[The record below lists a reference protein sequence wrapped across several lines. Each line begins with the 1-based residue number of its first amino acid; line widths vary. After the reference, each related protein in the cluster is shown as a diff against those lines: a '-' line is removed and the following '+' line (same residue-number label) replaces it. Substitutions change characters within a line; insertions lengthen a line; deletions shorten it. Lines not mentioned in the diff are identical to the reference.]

1 MSTPTPR
8 PRTLLAMARQTA
20 FRIVDDEVRARL
32 AAVADVVPDVVADD
46 FACPQAAAA
55 LGEAEVLLT
64 GWGCP
69 RLDQTVLDRA
79 PYLRAVVHTAGSVK
93 WFVTEACWERGIS
106 VSSAAWANALPVAE
120 YTVAAIVISNKRLLQ
135 FRDALRRNRTRTDW
149 HDAGGNIGNYRRTI
163 GVIGA
168 SRIGRRVIELLR
180 PYDLSVQLYD
190 PYLAAGEAEA
200 LGAHS
205 VGLDELCATSDV
217 VSVHAP
223 ELPATRRMLDR
234 RRLALMRDGT
244 TVINTAR
251 GSLIDTEALVDELSA
266 GRLHA
271 VLDVTDPDPLA
282 PDSPLFDLPNVLLTP
297 HIAGSMGTEMRRMAD
312 SAVDELTR
320 YAAGLP
326 FNHPVLRAE
335 LDRAA

>member
-1 MSTPTPR
+1 MSTPMPR
-8 PRTLLAMARQTA
+8 PRTLLAMGRDTA
-20 FRIVDDEVRARL
+20 SRIVDDDVRARL
-32 AAVADVVPDVVADD
+32 DRVADVVPGIVADD
-46 FACPQAAAA
+46 FSRPETAAA
-55 LGEAEVLLT
+55 LGETEVLLT
-64 GWGCP
+64 GWGCAP
-69 RLDQTVLDRA
+69 LDATVIDRA
-79 PYLRAVVHTAGSVK
+79 PRLRAIVHTAGSVK
-93 WFVTEACWERGIS
+93 PFVTDACWDRGIS

-120 YTVAAIVISNKRLLQ
+120 YTVAAVLMSNKRMLH
-135 FRDALRRNRTRTDW
+135 FRDALRAQRARTDW
-149 HDAGGNIGNYRRTI
+149 YEGYSDVGNYRRTI

-180 PYDLSVQLYD
+180 PYDLTVRLYD
-190 PYLAAGEAEA
+190 PYLPADEADA
-200 LGAHS
+200 LGVRA

-223 ELPATRRMLDR
+223 ELPTTRRMLDR
-234 RRLALMRDGT
+234 RRLALMRDGAT
-244 TVINTAR
+244 LINTAR
-251 GSLIDTEALVDELSA
+251 GSLIDTKALVEELVT

-271 VLDVTDPDPLA
+271 VLDVTDPDPLT

-312 SAVDELTR
+312 SAVDELAR

-326 FNHPVLRAE
+326 FAHPVLRDE